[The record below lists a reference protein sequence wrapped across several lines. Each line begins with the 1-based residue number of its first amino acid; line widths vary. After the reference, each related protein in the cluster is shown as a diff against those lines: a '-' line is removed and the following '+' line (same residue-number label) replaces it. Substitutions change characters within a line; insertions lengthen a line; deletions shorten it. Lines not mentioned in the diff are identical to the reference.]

1 MNTVGKQ
8 GDTKESIDCTDPGDK
23 REQGVPRE
31 QGHSTPFLL
40 LSVGNN
46 WWPTAALVRLFSHVL
61 GIIGEV
67 AKQPAWALSEDGWV

>member
-46 WWPTAALVRLFSHVL
+46 
-61 GIIGEV
+61 
-67 AKQPAWALSEDGWV
+67 